1 MRVESLRRHS
11 TQRMLNRGIYVTGV
25 SFPVVPKARRASEV
39 QMILNHKQAIGWVI
53 DNIATVE
60 IAPEK

>member
-1 MRVESLRRHS
+1 
-11 TQRMLNRGIYVTGV
+11 MLNRGIYVTGV